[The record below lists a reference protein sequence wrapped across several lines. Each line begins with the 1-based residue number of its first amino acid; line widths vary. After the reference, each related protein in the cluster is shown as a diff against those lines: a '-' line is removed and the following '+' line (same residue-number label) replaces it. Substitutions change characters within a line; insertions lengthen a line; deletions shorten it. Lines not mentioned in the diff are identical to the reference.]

1 MKKLL
6 FLIPTL
12 GGGGAERV
20 LVDLINNLNPEKYE
34 ITLRVIN
41 GGGVNEKSLN
51 KNIIYK
57 PLFSFKRKFFIKLLF
72 YMVTSILPT
81 KVLSR
86 MLINK
91 KYDMEIAY
99 LQGNA
104 TKIVAASSN
113 KNSVKVA
120 FVHSDFSSCDISH
133 VYQQY
138 LKSFKA
144 FNKVFFVSKR
154 SYNGFKKVFGY
165 VPDGGILYNVL
176 DEQKVISLSNEP
188 ISEKRSDRF
197 LFVSI
202 GRLCHPK
209 GYDRLIEAV
218 AKLKNTFDFEVWIIG
233 EGNDRQQLEELIKKH
248 GITNIKLMGYK
259 ENPFP
264 YVKLADMFL
273 CTSRHE
279 GYSTVISEAIILG
292 KAILTTDC
300 SGMDEMLDDG
310 KYGIIVENS
319 IEGIQLGIKQ
329 VLENPQIQKEYST
342 LAQERSSFFSLEK
355 NIKKY
360 EQTIDNLLEG

>member
-1 MKKLL
+1 M
-6 FLIPTL
+6 
-12 GGGGAERV
+12 
-20 LVDLINNLNPEKYE
+20 
-34 ITLRVIN
+34 
-41 GGGVNEKSLN
+41 
-51 KNIIYK
+51 
-57 PLFSFKRKFFIKLLF
+57 
-72 YMVTSILPT
+72 
-81 KVLSR
+81 
-86 MLINK
+86 
-91 KYDMEIAY
+91 
-99 LQGNA
+99 
-104 TKIVAASSN
+104 
-113 KNSVKVA
+113 
-120 FVHSDFSSCDISH
+120 
-133 VYQQY
+133 
-138 LKSFKA
+138 
-144 FNKVFFVSKR
+144 
-154 SYNGFKKVFGY
+154 
-165 VPDGGILYNVL
+165 
-176 DEQKVISLSNEP
+176 
-188 ISEKRSDRF
+188 
-197 LFVSI
+197 
-202 GRLCHPK
+202 CHPK